1 MYRLFILYHGKSQVF
16 ITMGE
21 YLFTFSPSS
30 YLKQI
35 EDVQRLFSPKK
46 SSHST
51 VFVGKKT
58 NHHLVCAQVHFFFQP
73 FLGAMIPFD
82 KDFSNGLVSQPE
94 IFVHIFRKK
103 NVCSLWASE
112 GRRGV
117 RKTPDGSSNAS
128 PSRNFLPRGARI
140 QLGRHRLLLR
150 GKGPW
155 VHSVKS
161 WPYMGVRAKIISI
174 SAARRVGSTTLL
186 GFFEDF

>member
-1 MYRLFILYHGKSQVF
+1 MFRDSFPQKNQATQLFLLGKN
-16 ITMGE
+16 E
-21 YLFTFSPSS
+21 SS
-30 YLKQI
+30 
-35 EDVQRLFSPKK
+35 
-46 SSHST
+46 SSLCT
-51 VFVGKKT
+51 GP
-58 NHHLVCAQVHFFFQP
+58 FFFSTLTWGNDP
-73 FLGAMIPFD
+73 VWLILFKWLGFPPR
-82 KDFSNGLVSQPE
+82 DFCSHLSE
-94 IFVHIFRKK
+94 KK
-103 NVCSLWASE
+103 QNCSLWASE

>member
-1 MYRLFILYHGKSQVF
+1 MFKDSF
-16 ITMGE
+16 
-21 YLFTFSPSS
+21 
-30 YLKQI
+30 
-35 EDVQRLFSPKK
+35 PKK
-46 SSHST
+46 NQATQLFLLGKNESSSSLCT
-51 VFVGKKT
+51 GP
-58 NHHLVCAQVHFFFQP
+58 FFFQP
-73 FLGAMIPFD
+73 FLGAMIQFD
-82 KDFSNGLVSQPE
+82 KDFSNGLVSHPE
-94 IFVHIFRKK
+94 IFVHIFKEKK
-103 NVCSLWASE
+103 QNCSLWASE

-140 QLGRHRLLLR
+140 QLGHHGHQRLLLR